1 MAFMVLGMVAVKI
14 RLTLLSLSEKRM
26 AIAHEFN
33 IDQSLVVNFAITIF
47 QSSTDKTYN
56 LSYQDEVKIFN
67 QLIISSEYV
76 ESLSELAKDNGFLN
90 KLATSLD
97 QLTSYR
103 FNCIAYRKAIRTEY
117 RRLQNKKIQKNK
129 KGKLTDDD
137 KIDLKAI
144 GKMFDCKFN
153 PYDLNYRTKYHFCWI
168 IIDLYDYLFALP
180 SYSPLNKELYQYN
193 LYNLFRLI
201 GIFDFKAKG
210 LDLNQKF
217 NEFRRLAKKFNP

>member
-1 MAFMVLGMVAVKI
+1 MIDEKQFQLLKKELEKIKNLPLGW
-14 RLTLLSLSEKRM
+14 
-26 AIAHEFN
+26 
-33 IDQSLVVNFAITIF
+33 
-47 QSSTDKTYN
+47 
-56 LSYQDEVKIFN
+56 
-67 QLIISSEYV
+67 
-76 ESLSELAKDNGFLN
+76 GG
-90 KLATSLD
+90 
-97 QLTSYR
+97 
-103 FNCIAYRKAIRTEY
+103 
-117 RRLQNKKIQKNK
+117 RRQNNA
-129 KGKLTDDD
+129 DDD